1 MADYTDVLAP
11 AQDNPGGTKLAFYFA
26 PLSTFDVIQKEG
38 GIAAA
43 NLEDVAVIS
52 TDHTFKTGGRFYKVE
67 LELNKNELNSE
78 YQGAVRGN
86 ADKFTFTGL
95 IPNLSAAQEGLLR
108 KARAE
113 KHIVLVPL
121 PDGQV
126 VQLGEEDN
134 GAMISSNFG
143 TGTQEGGER
152 GNTLS
157 ITAVHYKKLYTG
169 AIPLVA
175 AI

>member
-11 AQDNPGGTKLAFYFA
+11 AIDNPGGTKLAFFFA
-26 PLSTFDVIQKEG
+26 PLNTFDIIQKEG

-43 NLEDVAVIS
+43 NLEDVAVIAA
-52 TDHTFKTGGRFYKVE
+52 DHTFKTGGRFYKVE

-95 IPNLSAAQEGLLR
+95 IPNLSPAQEGLLR

-113 KHIVLVPL
+113 KHIVLIPL

-134 GAMISSNFG
+134 GAMITSAFG
-143 TGTQEGGER
+143 SGNQEGGER
-152 GNTLS
+152 GNTVTIS
-157 ITAVHYKKLYTG
+157 AIHYKKLYTG
-169 AIPLVA
+169 SITFVA
-175 AI
+175 AV